1 MGDYRHFV
9 PDDCCLSGRGC
20 RIYLGFDMTEEP
32 AKPKTLRKKKWVGLT
47 VYEVRIILGRH
58 ERRLNAQPRYAD
70 EGRLFI
76 FDVQNI
82 LKEKNI

>member
-1 MGDYRHFV
+1 
-9 PDDCCLSGRGC
+9 
-20 RIYLGFDMTEEP
+20 MTIEEVIKLK
-32 AKPKTLRKKKWVGLT
+32 KPKKKKWVGLT

-82 LKEKNI
+82 LKEKNT

>member
-1 MGDYRHFV
+1 
-9 PDDCCLSGRGC
+9 
-20 RIYLGFDMTEEP
+20 MTEEP

-47 VYEVRIILGRH
+47 VYEVRIILDRH